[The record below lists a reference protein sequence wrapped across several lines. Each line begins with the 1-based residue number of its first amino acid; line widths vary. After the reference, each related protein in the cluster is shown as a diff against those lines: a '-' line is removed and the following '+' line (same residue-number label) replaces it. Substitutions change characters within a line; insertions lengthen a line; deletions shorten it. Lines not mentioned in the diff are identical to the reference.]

1 MELQDAVPG
10 LDISDSE
17 EINGQLVSSG
27 KSKARKVSFPR
38 DEKPDYDD
46 ADESDDDD
54 REIDLDDD
62 DDEGD
67 SGVVENGDDLSDDDE
82 EDNPLLTDLDGDKKK
97 NKTDIWFN
105 KVNTFLIIYLKN
117 K

>member
-1 MELQDAVPG
+1 MLELQDAVPG

-38 DEKPDYDD
+38 DEKPEYDD
-46 ADESDDDD
+46 EDESDDDDD

-62 DDEGD
+62 DDEDD
-67 SGVVENGDDLSDDDE
+67 SGVAENGDDLSDDE

-105 KVNTFLIIYLKN
+105 KVSTYGLIII
-117 K
+117 